1 VTTGPLVR
9 AAQALATRRRRL
21 DLDDPIIDDPFR
33 RRSMKRYAVLAAV
46 LAAVSTPALAQTM
59 ATPAMAPLT
68 TEGFRTMAMAG
79 DAFEI
84 ESSRLALERSRNPAV
99 RRYAQEMIRDHAMTS
114 QALNGGQPVYT
125 TGYGAAPSAAGGTA
139 TGALGGAVVGGLVG
153 GPVGAAVGAGVGAT
167 AGSAGAAAG
176 GSPSATGSTATGAVG
191 GAVIGGLVG
200 GPIGALAGA
209 GIGATTGGISGGA
222 RGIAAIDPRKAAM
235 LNELSQ
241 LEGRQF
247 DAAYVQYQVMSHRET
262 VAMYASYAQSGTN
275 PAMRAYTQQALPHLE
290 HHLMMAERLAGGRTR
305 SSMR

>member
-1 VTTGPLVR
+1 
-9 AAQALATRRRRL
+9 
-21 DLDDPIIDDPFR
+21 
-33 RRSMKRYAVLAAV
+33 MKRYAVLAAV

-59 ATPAMAPLT
+59 AAPAMAPLT

-84 ESSRLALERSRNPAV
+84 ESSRLALERSRNPAI

-114 QALNGGQPVYT
+114 QALNGGQPVYA
-125 TGYGAAPSAAGGTA
+125 TGSGAAPAAGAA

-167 AGSAGAAAG
+167 AGTAGAAAG
-176 GSPSATGSTATGAVG
+176 SGPSATGSTASGAVG

-241 LEGRQF
+241 LEGREF

-262 VAMYASYAQSGTN
+262 VAMYASYAQSGTD
-275 PAMRAYTQQALPHLE
+275 PAMRAFTQQALPHLQ